1 MRPTPT
7 VRIALESHVTAVVA
21 HHPVAAIVSSS
32 RVFPFRSAPAIRLPS
47 IIALRT
53 PCPCDK
59 NASSPIRTSN
69 LPLRTAKVPIDK
81 ELRNGYTPPCGEE
94 RKGYVSLQL
103 GSPRCPAFSP
113 RKSATLLLS
122 ISSTLFKMTP
132 PQPPDSTNFIHSS
145 QNIGGCMQV
154 LPKSELPSESRRRAG
169 ASYSRREGAIR

>member
-59 NASSPIRTSN
+59 NPSSPIRTSN

-81 ELRNGYTPPCGEE
+81 ELRNGYTPLCGEE
-94 RKGYVSLQL
+94 RKGLRVSPTPLPGIFSPQIRIHASLQL
-103 GSPRCPAFSP
+103 PCY
-113 RKSATLLLS
+113 
-122 ISSTLFKMTP
+122 
-132 PQPPDSTNFIHSS
+132 Q
-145 QNIGGCMQV
+145 
-154 LPKSELPSESRRRAG
+154 
-169 ASYSRREGAIR
+169 